1 MKFKF
6 FGTEI
11 YVSFLFFAVLTVML
25 AADRTGLVI
34 PTLFAASIHET
45 GHLFAMWASGCAPK
59 SIRLIPAS
67 VQVTR
72 PFNCRAKS
80 EIAIALCGPA
90 ANAAVF
96 AAFYTN
102 YRLSGSQGSMTFAA
116 LNLIICAFNMLPVTG
131 LDGGTVLREL
141 IARKTDIIS
150 AERTVNLIT
159 LVLASAI
166 FAVGVYFAI
175 SERINISIFITAI
188 YLFICCIIKR

>member
-1 MKFKF
+1 MKFKL

-11 YVSFLFFAVLTVML
+11 YVSFLFFAVLTLML
-25 AADRTGLVI
+25 ATDRTGLVV
-34 PTLFAASIHET
+34 PTLFAAVIHET
-45 GHLFAMWASGCAPK
+45 GHLFAMWAAGCAPK

-96 AAFYTN
+96 AALYLN
-102 YRLSGSQGSMTFAA
+102 YKLSGSQNSLTFGA
-116 LNLIICAFNMLPVTG
+116 LNLIICVFNLLPVNG

-141 IARKTDIIS
+141 IACKTDIIT
-150 AERTVNLIT
+150 AERTVKIIT
-159 LVLASAI
+159 AALALVI
-166 FAVGVYFAI
+166 FAGGVYLAL
-175 SERINISIFITAI
+175 RKRVNISVFIVAI